1 MNGLEDIT
9 SKESKVSH
17 AVALANQLLGIA
29 PHVHTYNLV
38 KRVWLFKYFFLSTTA
53 YSDQHFHHKTVVT
66 V

>member
-1 MNGLEDIT
+1 MNGLEDIA

-38 KRVWLFKYFFLSTTA
+38 KRCGFLNTFFFLLLLTVTSTFTT
-53 YSDQHFHHKTVVT
+53 KL
-66 V
+66 